1 MIKYCQIT
9 RGVLMLDIHLPL
21 MLFVLALFLAL
32 VFLLNVMLFQPLV
45 QYMDQRDDSIAKDL
59 EATKGLSGNS
69 GELNAKA
76 DEIISTA
83 KNEAAAIR
91 QKAMDDQ
98 KTVAMAKI
106 EAKQKELE
114 TEYGAFLDR
123 LRSDKENLR
132 NALLSQMPLFKES
145 LKAKFSQF

>member
-1 MIKYCQIT
+1 
-9 RGVLMLDIHLPL
+9 MLDIHLPL

-83 KNEAAAIR
+83 KNEAAGIR

-98 KTVAMAKI
+98 KMLAMAKI

-114 TEYGAFLDR
+114 AEYIAFLDR
-123 LRSDKENLR
+123 LSSDKENLR